1 VRDCNP
7 ATLRLRC
14 KNVGGIGSTT
24 KKRQALFNIIRGNVD
39 IAILSETKFKESDC
53 DTYRQEWNSSLVQL
67 LYIREFHSWR
77 YVSQSDSLNLVSDR
91 IAMST
96 LPLIMLK
103 SACLFFVV
111 DPMPPTFLH
120 LSLRVAG
127 LQSLTPASL
136 LMVVLLLK

>member
-1 VRDCNP
+1 MIAVGLAAWPMPPFLFLSLISSPLLISIETP
-7 ATLRLRC
+7 AW
-14 KNVGGIGSTT
+14 
-24 KKRQALFNIIRGNVD
+24 A
-39 IAILSETKFKESDC
+39 
-53 DTYRQEWNSSLVQL
+53 WSSLVKL

-77 YVSQSDSLNLVSDR
+77 YVSQSDSLNLVSDK

-96 LPLIMLK
+96 LPLILLK